1 MRPGARYTLQ
11 ESSSA
16 EQTSKGHWSR
26 EQAPKLQGPR
36 DFRRCGDRQKLTKD
50 IEREQPFWGSWNT
63 PHRYSPCGVFFFRPY
78 SWRAPTVSNR
88 AFFPPGIS
96 PVTAKLGGS
105 TTCAQPS
112 GLAERGVRL
121 PTVLHT
127 HTCRR
132 RRCSRRSMWWGMSWG
147 GGRWWRTRGRRVS
160 RLRDTLDRGTTVLA

>member
-1 MRPGARYTLQ
+1 MSVLLSRHRKYTAHWRRNQ
-11 ESSSA
+11 SSRAPKISGVVVIVWNCRKA
-16 EQTSKGHWSR
+16 SR
-26 EQAPKLQGPR
+26 ENGPS
-36 DFRRCGDRQKLTKD
+36 GAV
-50 IEREQPFWGSWNT
+50 GT
-63 PHRYSPCGVFFFRPY
+63 PHTGYAGVGCFFFRPY